1 MMDHFDLTT
10 RDMGLEFKYGF
21 GKVLGTQNR
30 LTLGLAF
37 SHCIL
42 CLNLNKGLFHTCLHT
57 HSLGSI
63 VPLPQLLM
71 SGKMEGS
78 IRA

>member
-42 CLNLNKGLFHTCLHT
+42 CLNPAKGILNSAF
-57 HSLGSI
+57 
-63 VPLPQLLM
+63 
-71 SGKMEGS
+71 
-78 IRA
+78 